1 MNNNILIIEDDK
13 SISKL
18 LSFHLQSEGF
28 DITCVYDGQ
37 TALDH
42 IKNNTY
48 ACIILDIMLPLV
60 NGFEILKIARYKL
73 EIKTPIII
81 TSAKSDDSD
90 IISAIE
96 LGADD
101 YLTKPFSPKVLSAKV
116 KAALRLLDRKLKNE
130 EITTISDVGIF
141 IDMSKRLCLIDDIP
155 IVLTA
160 TEFNLLALLIENPE
174 KVYSR
179 EKLITKIKGSDYPV
193 TERAIDVQIVSLR
206 KKLNNYGERIKTVWG
221 VGYKYSGEKN

>member
-1 MNNNILIIEDDK
+1 MNNKILIIEDDK

-28 DITCVYDGQ
+28 STENVYDGQ
-37 TALDH
+37 AAIDALT
-42 IKNNTY
+42 KNSY
-48 ACIILDIMLPLV
+48 ECIILDLMLPYI

-73 EIKTPIII
+73 DIKTPIII
-81 TSAKSDDSD
+81 SSAKSDDSD

-101 YLTKPFSPKVLSAKV
+101 YLTKPFSPKILSAKV
-116 KAALRLLDRKLKNE
+116 KAALRLLKRTNE
-130 EITTISDVGIF
+130 EEANTAISDNGIN
-141 IDMSKRLCLIDDIP
+141 IDKSKRICLIDNDP
-155 IVLTA
+155 IILTA
-160 TEFNLLALLIENPE
+160 TEFNLIALLIQNPE

-193 TERAIDVQIVSLR
+193 TERAIDVQIVALR
-206 KKLNNYGERIKTVWG
+206 KKLKHYGSRIKTVWG
-221 VGYKYSGEKN
+221 VGYKYIGD

>member
-1 MNNNILIIEDDK
+1 MNNKILIIEDDK

-28 DITCVYDGQ
+28 STENVYDGQ
-37 TALDH
+37 AAIDALT
-42 IKNNTY
+42 KNSY
-48 ACIILDIMLPLV
+48 ECIILDLMLPYI

-73 EIKTPIII
+73 DIKTPIII
-81 TSAKSDDSD
+81 SSAKSDDSD

-101 YLTKPFSPKVLSAKV
+101 YLTKPFSPKILSAKV
-116 KAALRLLDRKLKNE
+116 KAALRLLKRTNE
-130 EITTISDVGIF
+130 DETNTAIIDNGIN
-141 IDMSKRLCLIDDIP
+141 IDTSKRICLIDNEP
-155 IVLTA
+155 IILTA
-160 TEFNLLALLIENPE
+160 TEFNLIALLIQNPE

-193 TERAIDVQIVSLR
+193 TERAIDVQIVALR
-206 KKLNNYGERIKTVWG
+206 KKLKHYGSRIKTVWG
-221 VGYKYSGEKN
+221 VGYKYIGE

>member
-1 MNNNILIIEDDK
+1 MKNKILIIEDDK

-18 LSFHLQSEGF
+18 LSFQLNSEGF
-28 DITCVYDGQ
+28 ETVAAYDGQ
-37 TALDH
+37 TALDL
-42 IKNNTY
+42 ISNNSY
-48 ACIILDIMLPLV
+48 ECIILDLMLPLI
-60 NGFEILKIARYKL
+60 NGFEILKITRYKL

-81 TSAKSDDSD
+81 ASAKDDDSD
-90 IISAIE
+90 IISALE

-116 KAALRLLDRKLKNE
+116 KASLRLLERKIENE
-130 EITTISDVGIF
+130 ELKTIQDKGIL
-141 IDMSKRLCLIDDIP
+141 IDISKRTCLIDDTP
-155 IVLTA
+155 IILTA

-193 TERAIDVQIVSLR
+193 TERAIDVQIVALR
-206 KKLNNYGERIKTVWG
+206 KKLKHYGTRIKTVWG
-221 VGYKYSGEKN
+221 VGYKYLGDSN

>member
-1 MNNNILIIEDDK
+1 MNNKILIIEDDK

-28 DITCVYDGQ
+28 STENVYDGQ
-37 TALDH
+37 AAIDALT
-42 IKNNTY
+42 KNSY
-48 ACIILDIMLPLV
+48 ECIILDLMLPYI

-73 EIKTPIII
+73 DIKTPIII
-81 TSAKSDDSD
+81 SSAKSDDSD

-101 YLTKPFSPKVLSAKV
+101 YLTKPFSPKILSAKV
-116 KAALRLLDRKLKNE
+116 KAALRLLKRTNE
-130 EITTISDVGIF
+130 EEANTAISDNGIN
-141 IDMSKRLCLIDDIP
+141 IDTSKRICLIDNDP
-155 IVLTA
+155 IILTA
-160 TEFNLLALLIENPE
+160 TEFNLIALLIQNPE

-193 TERAIDVQIVSLR
+193 TERAIDVQIVALR
-206 KKLNNYGERIKTVWG
+206 KKLKHYGSRIKTVWG
-221 VGYKYSGEKN
+221 VGYKYIGD

>member
-1 MNNNILIIEDDK
+1 MNNKILIIEDDK

-28 DITCVYDGQ
+28 DTLCVYDGQ
-37 TALDH
+37 AALDIL
-42 IKNNTY
+42 IKESFS
-48 ACIILDIMLPLV
+48 CIILDLMLPLV
-60 NGFEILKIARYKL
+60 NGLEILKIARYKMD
-73 EIKTPIII
+73 IKTPIII
-81 TSAKSDDSD
+81 ASAKSDDSD

-116 KAALRLLDRKLKNE
+116 KAALRLLKRKN
-130 EITTISDVGIF
+130 ISDEIITINDNGIY
-141 IDMSKRLCLIDDIP
+141 IDTSKRTCSIDNKEI
-155 IVLTA
+155 ILTA
-160 TEFNLLALLIENPE
+160 TEFNLLSLLIENPE

-179 EKLITKIKGSDYPV
+179 EKLITNIKGSDYPV

-206 KKLNNYGERIKTVWG
+206 KKLKHYGNRIKTVWG
-221 VGYKYSGEKN
+221 VGYKYVGA

>member
-1 MNNNILIIEDDK
+1 MNNKILIIEDDK

-28 DITCVYDGQ
+28 STENVYDGQ
-37 TALDH
+37 AAIDALT
-42 IKNNTY
+42 KNSY
-48 ACIILDIMLPLV
+48 ECIILDLMLPYI

-73 EIKTPIII
+73 DIKTPIII
-81 TSAKSDDSD
+81 SSAKSDDSD

-101 YLTKPFSPKVLSAKV
+101 YLTKPFSPKILSAKV
-116 KAALRLLDRKLKNE
+116 KAALRLLKRTNE
-130 EITTISDVGIF
+130 DEDNTAISDNGIN
-141 IDMSKRLCLIDDIP
+141 IDTSKRICLIDNNP
-155 IVLTA
+155 IILTA
-160 TEFNLLALLIENPE
+160 TEFNLIALLIQNPE

-193 TERAIDVQIVSLR
+193 TERAIDVQIVALR
-206 KKLNNYGERIKTVWG
+206 KKLKHYGSRIKTVWG
-221 VGYKYSGEKN
+221 VGYKYIGD

>member
-1 MNNNILIIEDDK
+1 MKNNILIIEDDK

-18 LSFHLQSEGF
+18 LSFQLQSEGF
-28 DITCVYDGQ
+28 ETECAYDGQ
-37 TALDH
+37 SA
-42 IKNNTY
+42 INYISKNSY
-48 ACIILDIMLPLV
+48 ACIILDLMLPLV
-60 NGFEILKIARYKL
+60 NGFEILKITRYKL

-81 TSAKSDDSD
+81 ASAKNDDSD
-90 IISAIE
+90 IISALE

-116 KAALRLLDRKLKNE
+116 KAALRLLDRKVDSQELK
-130 EITTISDVGIF
+130 TIKDNGIF
-141 IDMSKRLCLIDDIP
+141 IDTSKRTCLIDDLP
-155 IVLTA
+155 IILTA

-193 TERAIDVQIVSLR
+193 TERAIDVQIVALR
-206 KKLNNYGERIKTVWG
+206 KKLKHYGSRIKTVWG
-221 VGYKYSGEKN
+221 VGYKYLGAQN